1 MTWRA
6 PVGKRRGAVDWIELL
21 FKDHGFLRLAW
32 HNQHQIA
39 DGVWR
44 SNQPGPVRIAKLAYS
59 GIKSIVN
66 LRGPRDD
73 GSWQLEA
80 EACQKAGIALF
91 DFTARSRAAP
101 SKLMLHD
108 VKSLFAE
115 IDKPVLMH
123 CKSGADR
130 AGLMAALYLL
140 VAEHQPVG
148 VAMRQLG
155 WKYGHVKA
163 AKTGLLDA
171 FFAAYLPYEKDGMAF
186 YDWVDTVYSPEQL
199 TSEFQAQGWAVRL
212 TDTILRR
219 E

>member
-1 MTWRA
+1 MSWRA
-6 PVGKRRGAVDWIELL
+6 PVGKRRGEIDWIELI

-44 SNQPGPVRIAKLAYS
+44 SNQPGPGRIARLADN

-73 GSWQLEA
+73 GGWQLEA
-80 EACQKAGIALF
+80 EACQKAGITLF

-101 SKLMLHD
+101 SKAMLHAA
-108 VKSLFAE
+108 KSLFAE
-115 IDKPVLMH
+115 IEKPVLMH

-140 VAEHQPVG
+140 VAENQPAS
-148 VAMRQLG
+148 VALRQLA

-171 FFAAYLPYEKDGMAF
+171 FFAAYLPYEKEGMAF
-186 YDWVDTVYSPEQL
+186 YHWVDEIYDPEQL
-199 TSEFQAQGWAVRL
+199 AAEFQAQGWAVRL